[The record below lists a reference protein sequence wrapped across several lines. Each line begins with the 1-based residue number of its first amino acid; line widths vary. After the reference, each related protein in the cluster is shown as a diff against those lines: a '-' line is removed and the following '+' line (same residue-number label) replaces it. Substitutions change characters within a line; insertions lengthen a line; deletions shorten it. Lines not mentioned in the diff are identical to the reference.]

1 MNLAGFAIN
10 KRVISALATL
20 LILAAG
26 YFAYLKLPRFEDP
39 EFIIRQAQVITPYTG
54 ASAEEVAEEVTDVV
68 ENALQQLQGVK
79 EIKSVSTPGLSEI
92 TIEFTIAATKTRT
105 ALAQKFTQLRAKIS
119 DSQRYLPPNA
129 GPASVYDDFGDVYAL
144 YYAITGEGYTLP
156 EINEYAK
163 DLQKELVLVD
173 GVSKVLL
180 AGAPQEIIL
189 VEYKPDQLAQLGLS
203 SGRIAQLLENQNLV
217 TSSGDVVVDDL
228 RMTIRPDAA
237 IGSLETI
244 AALRIVDP
252 NSGRSF
258 RLDDIATVKR
268 SYKEP
273 VSKRFLANGKPA
285 ITFAVSNTTGGNV
298 VNMGNA
304 VKARIAELDS
314 ERPIGI
320 EFTPISD
327 QATAVKSSVDDFVMN
342 VILALVIVIGTLILF
357 MGIRSGVLMG
367 GILLVTVA
375 GTLFGMYLYGLDMQ
389 RISLG
394 ALIIALGMLVDN
406 AIVVVEGT
414 LVRTDKGQD
423 PAEAA
428 VAVVEQTKWPL
439 LGGTVVGF
447 LAFSAIGFSP
457 DNTGEYAG
465 SLFWTISIALLFSWL
480 VAVWLTPYFC
490 VLLLKAKEPT
500 AEAKREN
507 ILLRAYRGFLKL
519 AIKLRWITLALVI
532 ALFVS
537 AMMNFGKV
545 KSGFFPDSP
554 RTQFVVDYTLPGNTD
569 IERTTADIAEIEAW
583 IRGLDGVTDTQAVI
597 GSGHQRFMLT
607 YSSESP
613 ASNYGQILVGVEDL
627 SKTDALIPAIQSY
640 LSENHPAASPKVW
653 KFVLGP
659 GGGSIIEARFFGPDA
674 TVLRGLSDQAKAI
687 FAAEGA
693 VSIQDDWRGKVQAI
707 RPQINQDNAR
717 RVGLTQADI
726 SNAIAARFDGEAI
739 GVFRE
744 GNELR
749 EIRFRPELA
758 FRDSAE
764 RIRDVQV
771 FSQTSGRYVPITQV
785 VDGFDVVFEDR
796 RIRKID
802 RALAITAQ
810 ADPAPSI
817 NGGDLF
823 EAVKS
828 GVEAIPL
835 PPGFSLEWKGQFGN
849 SAEANAGLASTM
861 PFGFGAMVIVVILL
875 FNAIRQPLIIWL
887 TVPLAVIGVVYGLI
901 YTGTP
906 MEFMAI
912 LGILSLT
919 GMLIKNAIVLIDETD
934 GQIASGVPRM
944 TAIIDAAV
952 SRVRPVF
959 LGVLTTV
966 LGVIPL
972 LWDPFFKSLAVV
984 IICGLSFATILTLI
998 VVPTL
1003 YAVFF
1008 RVRGDEVPYVA
1019 PLEPPV
1025 EPDVPE
1031 TFTLAPEAVPLVDTA
1046 PRS

>member
-54 ASAEEVAEEVTDVV
+54 ASAEEVADEVTDVI

-129 GPASVYDDFGDVYAL
+129 GPATVYDDFGDVYAL

-237 IGSLETI
+237 VGSLETI

-268 SYKEP
+268 SFKEP

-304 VKARIAELDS
+304 VKARMAELDS

-342 VILALVIVIGTLILF
+342 VILALVIVVGTLIVF

-414 LVRTDKGQD
+414 LVRTDKGED

-500 AEAKREN
+500 ADEKREN
-507 ILLRAYRGFLKL
+507 ILLRAYRGFLNL

-583 IRGLDGVTDTQAVI
+583 VRGLDGVTDTQAVI

-627 SKTDALIPAIQSY
+627 SKTDALIPVIQSY

-693 VSIQDDWRGKVQAI
+693 VSVQDDWRGKVQAI

-810 ADPAPSI
+810 ADPAPGI

-823 EAVKS
+823 EAVKT

-934 GQIASGVPRM
+934 SQIASGVPRM
-944 TAIIDAAV
+944 TAIVDAAV

-1008 RVRGDEVPYVA
+1008 RVRGDEVTYVA
-1019 PLEPPV
+1019 PSEPPV
-1025 EPDVPE
+1025 EPDMPE
-1031 TFTLAPEAVPLVDTA
+1031 TFSLAPVAVPLLDTP

>member
-1 MNLAGFAIN
+1 MNLASFAID

-39 EFIIRQAQVITPYTG
+39 EFIIRQAQIITPYTG

-92 TIEFTIAATKTRT
+92 TIEFTIASTKTRN

-119 DSQRYLPPNA
+119 DSQRTLPPNA
-129 GPASVYDDFGDVYAL
+129 GPATVYDDFGDVYAL
-144 YYAITGEGYTLP
+144 YYAITGEGYSLP

-163 DLQKELVLVD
+163 GLQKELVLVD

-189 VEYKPDQLAQLGLS
+189 VEYKPDQLSQLGLS
-203 SGRIAQLLENQNLV
+203 SGQIAQLLENQNLV

-228 RMTIRPDAA
+228 RMTIRPEAA
-237 IGSLETI
+237 VGSLETI

-258 RLDDIATVKR
+258 RLDDIATIKR
-268 SYKEP
+268 SFKEP
-273 VSKRFLANGKPA
+273 VSKRFLANGQPA

-304 VKARIAELDS
+304 VKARMAELESD
-314 ERPIGI
+314 RPIGI
-320 EFTPISD
+320 DFTPISD

-342 VILALVIVIGTLILF
+342 VILALVIVVGTLIVF

-414 LVRTDKGQD
+414 LVRTDKGED

-428 VAVVEQTKWPL
+428 VAIVEQTKWPL

-490 VLLLKAKEPT
+490 VMLLKAKEPT
-500 AEAKREN
+500 GEVKREN
-507 ILLRAYRGFLKL
+507 ILLRAYRGFLNL
-519 AIKLRWITLALVI
+519 AIKLRWITLVLVI

-537 AMMNFGKV
+537 AMMNFAKV

-569 IERTTADIAEIEAW
+569 IARTTADIAEIEKW
-583 IRGLDGVTDTQAVI
+583 IRELNGVTDTQAVV

-627 SKTDALIPAIQSY
+627 SKTDALIPVIQSY

-687 FAAEGA
+687 FAAAGA
-693 VSIQDDWRGKVQAI
+693 VSVQDDWRGQVQAI

-726 SNAIAARFDGEAI
+726 SNAIAARFEGEPI

-810 ADPAPSI
+810 ADPAPGI

-823 EAVKS
+823 TAVKL
-828 GVEAIPL
+828 GVEAIRL
-835 PPGFSLEWKGQFGN
+835 PPGYSLEWKGQFGS

-934 GQIASGVPRM
+934 GQIESGVPRM
-944 TAIIDAAV
+944 TAIVDAAV

-1008 RVRGDEVPYVA
+1008 RVRGDEINDPASSETPIDPEIPQTYSLA
-1019 PLEPPV
+1019 AEAIPLTEP
-1025 EPDVPE
+1025 
-1031 TFTLAPEAVPLVDTA
+1031 A
-1046 PRS
+1046 PRI